1 MYLCCISISFS
12 SKSSYSAKTHYL
24 VLYLCCIDGAFMIFH
39 ELFLFGYCF
48 RVRSY
53 VKVFFIMKMKTLCCK
68 KLNNE
73 KCIKLSV
80 LVLEIIEHV

>member
-1 MYLCCISISFS
+1 MYLCCISIAFS
-12 SKSSYSAKTHYL
+12 SKSSYSVKNHYL
-24 VLYLCCIDGAFMIFH
+24 MLYLWCIDGAFMIFY

-48 RVRSY
+48 AVRSY
-53 VKVFFIMKMKTLCCK
+53 VKLFFIMKMKTLCCK

-80 LVLEIIEHV
+80 LVLEIR